1 MAGDNIPKFM
11 CHYYNHYFAHTAG
24 GRMIGRRMSEKLLDN
39 YTLKFYQWEG
49 GDVKVTE
56 IFCSV
61 FIFIYFLFFYF
72 FIFYFYNSYFLF
84 IFCFCTFLFPRSF
97 VYSFV
102 HLIGVDIDVCKQ
114 LAVIEFSPSSSKLK
128 KNKKKHLQKKLC
140 QKTQMK
146 HFIFIWIN

>member
-72 FIFYFYNSYFLF
+72 FIFLFFIFTILTSYSFSVSALFYFHVHLFTHLF
-84 IFCFCTFLFPRSF
+84 I
-97 VYSFV
+97 
-102 HLIGVDIDVCKQ
+102 
-114 LAVIEFSPSSSKLK
+114 
-128 KNKKKHLQKKLC
+128 
-140 QKTQMK
+140 
-146 HFIFIWIN
+146 